1 MIAVCLFLSTI
12 CYTVQR
18 EKRKT
23 KVISESLEKLFQ
35 SKLNFPSSL
44 QGCLIYIK
52 LCPLGFS
59 SLGDV

>member
-23 KVISESLEKLFQ
+23 KVISESLKKLFQ
-35 SKLNFPSSL
+35 SKSNFPSLL

-52 LCPLGFS
+52 LCQLDFS
-59 SLGDV
+59 SVGDV